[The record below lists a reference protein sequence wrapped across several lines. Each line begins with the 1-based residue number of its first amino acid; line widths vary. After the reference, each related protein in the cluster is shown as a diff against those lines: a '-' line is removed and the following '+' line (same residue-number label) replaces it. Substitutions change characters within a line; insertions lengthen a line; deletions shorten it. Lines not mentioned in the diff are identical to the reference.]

1 MRAKRIATI
10 AMATFSLAA
19 CGSLSE
25 QTPASQTS
33 TDVMAGRWI
42 LAAPNAPT
50 CGINF
55 SGDPGVQQ
63 GALVPEG
70 GCPERFFLS
79 RSWLLAE
86 NRLTIRD
93 DSGQVLAQLTFAN
106 GAFSGLSAAG
116 TPVTLSRP
124 VPEQ

>member
-1 MRAKRIATI
+1 MRGVRIASI
-10 AMATFSLAA
+10 AMGVFSLAA

-42 LAAPNAPT
+42 LSAPNAPT

-79 RSWLLAE
+79 RSWALDR
-86 NRLTIRD
+86 NTLTIRD
-93 DSGQVLAQLTFAN
+93 DGNQVLAQLIFAN
-106 GAFSGLSAAG
+106 GAFSGTSTGG
-116 TPVTLSRP
+116 TPVTLTREANP
-124 VPEQ
+124 